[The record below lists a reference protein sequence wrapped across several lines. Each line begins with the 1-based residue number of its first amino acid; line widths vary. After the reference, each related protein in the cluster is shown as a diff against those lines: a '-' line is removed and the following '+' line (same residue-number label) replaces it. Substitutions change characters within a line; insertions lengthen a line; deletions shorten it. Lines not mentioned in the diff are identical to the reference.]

1 MHRLPSLTQ
10 VLHAASSPVVTA
22 PGKAGPRRECP
33 LLQWRRVRWAAPL
46 TLFLAGCSVNRT
58 TPAAPGGV
66 HPPGWADPTSSAFHA
81 GWLEAN
87 GFPLSQCQACHGD
100 DYAGGAVGV
109 SCTQAGCH
117 TSGPPTSC
125 TTCHG
130 ANGTPRPQ
138 TGAHWDH
145 LNFCDTCHVV
155 PTTAQV
161 QEHASA
167 DASTIVQFSGLAVQ
181 GGAQPSFDATNMQCA
196 NVYCHFGKPTPAWT
210 SPTPIPCDGCHGAPP
225 ADHAAWSRLATSD
238 ISLCLTCHPGFTDP
252 RHVNGVVDI
261 TISSCTTCHGSE
273 GHANPPVSLSGS
285 TDPTTRGVGAHDR
298 HLNPSLPD
306 RISEPVACSSCH
318 PVPASITS
326 PGHSINRRRSR
337 SHKPARTTRPM
348 PPATC
353 GAISIARPA
362 PPGRTIRERRGSATP
377 VTRFRRSSRGPASLT
392 RASKET

>member
-1 MHRLPSLTQ
+1 M
-10 VLHAASSPVVTA
+10 
-22 PGKAGPRRECP
+22 
-33 LLQWRRVRWAAPL
+33 LQWRRVRWAAPL
-46 TLFLAGCSVNRT
+46 TLFLAGCSVDRT

-238 ISLCLTCHPGFTDP
+238 ISSCLTCHPGFTDP

-326 PGHSINRRRSR
+326 PGHLDQPTQVTLPQAGAYDTAN
-337 SHKPARTTRPM
+337 
-348 PPATC
+348 ATC
-353 GAISIARPA
+353 NVWCHFNRTPGPTWTDNSGAARQCDA
-362 PPGRTIRERRGSATP
+362 CHAFPPL
-377 VTRFRRSSRGPASLT
+377 VTRTGEPHPSVEGNLTACLTCHVFGPSTHVNGVVDFRAP
-392 RASKET
+392 